1 MRDDWNIAEEG
12 SGASVEPW
20 RLRLICPKG
29 LLSSSA
35 WRGMREGWMEAV
47 GQQQLGHSSVSKCR
61 AFLSALREAP
71 PKRPPH
77 MSHRPRAGQGHVR
90 AEGTLGTRGVPGVTP
105 AQPHPMGDTIP
116 KRSPWRQHHLAEP
129 TGQPQPPALSTSIA
143 GELWACNLLFPSFFQ
158 SHHSASGTYLISTS
172 SHNTN
177 TAQSTTDSAEEEL
190 GFIPGCTAG
199 VERLARG
206 LGGRSLESTEQAAAP
221 GPATTSREGRG
232 ERLGGRGGKK
242 GRKGERRG
250 GKERKKEQ
258 QG

>member
-1 MRDDWNIAEEG
+1 
-12 SGASVEPW
+12 
-20 RLRLICPKG
+20 
-29 LLSSSA
+29 
-35 WRGMREGWMEAV
+35 
-47 GQQQLGHSSVSKCR
+47 
-61 AFLSALREAP
+61 
-71 PKRPPH
+71 
-77 MSHRPRAGQGHVR
+77 MSHRPRAGQGHTR
-90 AEGTLGTRGVPGVTP
+90 AEGTLGTRGVTP

-116 KRSPWRQHHLAEP
+116 KRSPWGHHHRA
-129 TGQPQPPALSTSIA
+129 ALGLQSA
-143 GELWACNLLFPSFFQ
+143 LPKLFPKPPLQQGWPQVWLS
-158 SHHSASGTYLISTS
+158 SLNPNPRGAASGTYLISTS

-250 GKERKKEQ
+250 GKEGGQERGERKGGKGKGGKERKKEQ